1 MCTNWLGV
9 DTALLLTHRVTCP
22 ALPAATWPKHPRMAP
37 FGILS
42 HVAETSGVL
51 PHNPAEP
58 FLLPDRNTPTAML
71 DTPNLNELTQRL
83 VNVVPADLR
92 LIKGDLEK
100 NVQAILQAS
109 FSRMNLVS
117 REEFDVQRAVLARTR
132 EQLEALEQRV
142 AELEQQ
148 ILER

>member
-1 MCTNWLGV
+1 MLHSTEL
-9 DTALLLTHRVTCP
+9 
-22 ALPAATWPKHPRMAP
+22 
-37 FGILS
+37 
-42 HVAETSGVL
+42 
-51 PHNPAEP
+51 AEP
-58 FLLPDRNTPTAML
+58 FHLQDPKFQTAML
-71 DTPNLNELTQRL
+71 DTPSLNELTQRL

-142 AELEQQ
+142 AELEQR
-148 ILER
+148 ILDR

>member
-1 MCTNWLGV
+1 
-9 DTALLLTHRVTCP
+9 
-22 ALPAATWPKHPRMAP
+22 
-37 FGILS
+37 
-42 HVAETSGVL
+42 
-51 PHNPAEP
+51 
-58 FLLPDRNTPTAML
+58 ML

-83 VNVVPADLR
+83 VNIVPADLR

-117 REEFDVQRAVLARTR
+117 REEFDVQSAVLARTR
-132 EQLEALEQRV
+132 EHLEALEQRV
-142 AELEQQ
+142 SELEQR

>member
-1 MCTNWLGV
+1 M
-9 DTALLLTHRVTCP
+9 
-22 ALPAATWPKHPRMAP
+22 LPR
-37 FGILS
+37 
-42 HVAETSGVL
+42 
-51 PHNPAEP
+51 NPAQP
-58 FLLPDRNTPTAML
+58 FDLQDPNTLTAML
-71 DTPNLNELTQRL
+71 DTPSLNELTQRL

-142 AELEQQ
+142 AELEQR
-148 ILER
+148 ILEP

>member
-1 MCTNWLGV
+1 
-9 DTALLLTHRVTCP
+9 
-22 ALPAATWPKHPRMAP
+22 
-37 FGILS
+37 
-42 HVAETSGVL
+42 
-51 PHNPAEP
+51 
-58 FLLPDRNTPTAML
+58 ML
-71 DTPNLNELTQRL
+71 ETPNLNELTQRL

-132 EQLEALEQRV
+132 EQLEALEERV
-142 AELEQQ
+142 AELEQR
-148 ILER
+148 ILDR

>member
-1 MCTNWLGV
+1 
-9 DTALLLTHRVTCP
+9 
-22 ALPAATWPKHPRMAP
+22 
-37 FGILS
+37 
-42 HVAETSGVL
+42 
-51 PHNPAEP
+51 
-58 FLLPDRNTPTAML
+58 ML
-71 DTPNLNELTQRL
+71 DTPSLNELTQRL

-142 AELEQQ
+142 AELEQR
-148 ILER
+148 ILEP